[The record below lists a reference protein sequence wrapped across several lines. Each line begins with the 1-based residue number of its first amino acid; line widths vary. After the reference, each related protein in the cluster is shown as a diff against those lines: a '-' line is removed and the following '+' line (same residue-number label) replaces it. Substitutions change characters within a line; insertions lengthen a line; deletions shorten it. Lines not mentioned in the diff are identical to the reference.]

1 MSVSYFGKQTID
13 TNTFGKST
21 GHSGSYSTN
30 YQQTGRELL
39 TPDEVRLLDNS
50 YALLFIRGER
60 AIKDLKYDILKHPNV
75 QLTADGSSDIYEH
88 GKTDNVITNIE
99 VMRNRKTNEK
109 EEGKIIIEN
118 RYLVLTSYQ
127 IENYLREEKE
137 NEKRKLEES
146 NNEEGEYKYEE
157 NEY

>member
-88 GKTDNVITNIE
+88 WKTDNVITNIE

-146 NNEEGEYKYEE
+146 NNEEGEYEYEE